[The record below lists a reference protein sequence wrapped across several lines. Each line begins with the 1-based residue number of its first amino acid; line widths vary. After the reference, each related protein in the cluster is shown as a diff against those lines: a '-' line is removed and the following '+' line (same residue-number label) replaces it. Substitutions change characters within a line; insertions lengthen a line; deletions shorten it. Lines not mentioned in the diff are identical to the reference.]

1 MVAFHARLD
10 YLSQNMLREVFVK
23 RAQLFAHSLTDLA
36 KLDTKDR
43 SQVRTRG
50 GHLAEIL
57 DVKSV
62 T

>member
-23 RAQLFAHSLTDLA
+23 RAQLFAYNLTDLA

-43 SQVRTRG
+43 DQVRTRG
-50 GHLAEIL
+50 VFGRKIG
-57 DVKSV
+57 
-62 T
+62 